1 MTASVRLITFD
12 LDDTLWDVKPALVA
26 ADAAQWQYLTAR
38 FPNVAL
44 RELAEQQ
51 AATLRAE
58 ILADQPTLA
67 HHISQFREVFLNR
80 LLLCSGQ
87 SETIAAEAAS
97 EAFAAFYA
105 ERHKV
110 VLFEDATTALSSL
123 SQDYLLG
130 ALTNGNADVRKTP
143 IARYFSYAWRAEE
156 FGISKP
162 DPLLFHRVFEQAGV
176 AASEVIHVGDCHNN
190 DVAGAVAA
198 GARAVW
204 FSPDGGNSD
213 IANAVVT
220 RLADL
225 PSVIEALVSTK
236 PD

>member
-51 AATLRAE
+51 AATLRTE

-67 HHISQFREVFLNR
+67 HHISQFREVFLYR

-87 SETIAAEAAS
+87 SETTAAEAAS
-97 EAFAAFYA
+97 E
-105 ERHKV
+105 
-110 VLFEDATTALSSL
+110 ALSSL

-143 IARYFSYAWRAEE
+143 IARYFNHAWRAEE

-176 AASEVIHVGDCHNN
+176 SASEVIHVGDCHNN
-190 DVAGAVAA
+190 DVAGAIAA

-225 PSVIEALVSTK
+225 SSVIEALASTK
-236 PD
+236 PA

>member
-1 MTASVRLITFD
+1 MTGAVRLITFD

-38 FPNVAL
+38 FPDVAI

-51 AATLRAE
+51 AAALRAE
-58 ILADQPTLA
+58 ILAEQPTLA
-67 HHISQFREVFLNR
+67 HQISQFREVFIYR
-80 LLLCSGQ
+80 LLLRSGQ
-87 SETIAAEAAS
+87 ATTDAAEAAS

-105 ERHKV
+105 QRHKV
-110 VLFEDATTALSSL
+110 TLFEDAATALSIL

-143 IARYFSYAWRAEE
+143 IASYFSYAWRAEE

-162 DPLLFHRVFEQAGV
+162 DTLLFHRVFEQAGV
-176 AASEVIHVGDCHNN
+176 SANEVIHVGDCHDN

-198 GARAVW
+198 GAQAVW
-204 FSPDGGNSD
+204 FSPDGGTSD
-213 IANAVVT
+213 IADAIVT
-220 RLADL
+220 NLADL
-225 PSVIEALVSTK
+225 PNAIEALVTAK
-236 PD
+236 PV

>member
-1 MTASVRLITFD
+1 MTGSVRLITFD

-38 FPNVAL
+38 FPDVAI

-51 AATLRAE
+51 AAALRAE
-58 ILADQPTLA
+58 ILAEQPTLA
-67 HHISQFREVFLNR
+67 HQISQFREVFIYR
-80 LLLCSGQ
+80 LLLRSGQ
-87 SETIAAEAAS
+87 ATTDAAEAAS

-105 ERHKV
+105 QRHKV
-110 VLFEDATTALSSL
+110 TLFEDAATALSIL

-143 IARYFSYAWRAEE
+143 IASYFSYAWRAEE

-162 DPLLFHRVFEQAGV
+162 DTLLFHRVFEQAGV
-176 AASEVIHVGDCHNN
+176 SANEVIHVGDCHDN

-198 GARAVW
+198 GAQAVW
-204 FSPDGGNSD
+204 FSPDGGTSD
-213 IANAVVT
+213 IADAIVT
-220 RLADL
+220 NLADL
-225 PSVIEALVSTK
+225 PNAIEALVTAK
-236 PD
+236 PV

>member
-38 FPNVAL
+38 FPNAAL

-58 ILADQPTLA
+58 ILDEQPTLA
-67 HHISQFREVFLNR
+67 HQISQFREVFIYR
-80 LLLCSGQ
+80 LLLRSG
-87 SETIAAEAAS
+87 EVPTEAADAAS

-110 VLFEDATTALSSL
+110 ALFEDASSALSTL

-143 IARYFSYAWRAEE
+143 IACYFRYAWRAEE

-162 DPLLFHRVFEQAGV
+162 DTRLFHRVFEQAGV
-176 AASEVIHVGDCHNN
+176 SANEVIHVGDCHNN

-198 GARAVW
+198 GAKAVW

-213 IANAVVT
+213 IADAIVT
-220 RLADL
+220 NLADL
-225 PSVIEALVSTK
+225 PSAIEALASAK
-236 PD
+236 PV